1 MRKITTVAAAAAALM
16 ALAVPT
22 ASAQPVPP
30 VGDTSGCTTVLLDES
45 QTWVPTHMPNN
56 WVEVTYTPPTTVTV
70 SADRGYNYLSGI
82 AFNITGDVVAFV
94 DCVV

>member
-22 ASAQPVPP
+22 ASAQT
-30 VGDTSGCTTVLLDES
+30 GDPAGCTTVLVDTLTNGALPEL
-45 QTWVPTHMPNN
+45 
-56 WVEVTYTPPTTVTV
+56 VEVTYTPPGTVTV
-70 SADRGYNYLSGI
+70 DADGVF
-82 AFNITGDVVAFV
+82 AAAQPFVTWV

>member
-1 MRKITTVAAAAAALM
+1 MRKITTIAAAAAAFM
-16 ALAVPT
+16 ALAVPA
-22 ASAQPVPP
+22 ASAQPIPP
-30 VGDTSGCTTVLLDES
+30 VSSGCTTVLLGES

-56 WVEVTYTPPTTVTV
+56 WVEVSYTPPTTVTV
-70 SADRGYNYLSGI
+70 SADTGYNYLTGI

>member
-1 MRKITTVAAAAAALM
+1 MKKVTTIAAAAAALM
-16 ALAVPT
+16 ALAVPS
-22 ASAQPVPP
+22 ASAQTAAA
-30 VGDTSGCTTVLLDES
+30 DCTTVLLGES

-56 WVEVTYTPPTTVTV
+56 WVEVSYTPPTTVNV

-82 AFNITGDVVAFV
+82 AFNITGDVVAWV